1 VAHDA
6 GAIARL
12 SRLLADGAVDARALD
27 ERQTEIAGLLS
38 RAPAG
43 LSRSDL
49 LVLAVN
55 LHAYYTV
62 LETLLERVARL
73 IDEELPAGAAW
84 HRDLALQ
91 MTLELPALRPPVVP
105 SAALADLDE
114 LRRFRHFFRNAYL
127 LDLDPARVT
136 AHAQRVVSIH
146 QGIAHG
152 IVGLFDHVV
161 GVRSALAEH

>member
-43 LSRSDL
+43 LTRSDL

-55 LHAYYTV
+55 LHAYYTA
-62 LETLLERVARL
+62 LETLLERAKWHSNCLVARACDV
-73 IDEELPAGAAW
+73 I
-84 HRDLALQ
+84 
-91 MTLELPALRPPVVP
+91 
-105 SAALADLDE
+105 
-114 LRRFRHFFRNAYL
+114 
-127 LDLDPARVT
+127 
-136 AHAQRVVSIH
+136 
-146 QGIAHG
+146 
-152 IVGLFDHVV
+152 
-161 GVRSALAEH
+161 